1 MLDISVFGDSFL
13 KGVIY
18 ENNTYKVSQNMC
30 EDILGVS
37 IENKAKSG
45 VQ

>member
-1 MLDISVFGDSFL
+1 MLDICVFGDSFL

-18 ENNTYKVSQNMC
+18 ENNTYKVSLNRFSNMC

-37 IENKAKSG
+37 IEYIA
-45 VQ
+45 

>member
-18 ENNTYKVSQNMC
+18 ENNTYKVSQNRFSN
-30 EDILGVS
+30 IGVS
-37 IENKAKSG
+37 IK
-45 VQ
+45 QWTH

>member
-18 ENNTYKVSQNMC
+18 ENNTYKVSQNSL
-30 EDILGVS
+30 IYVR
-37 IENKAKSG
+37 IY
-45 VQ
+45 